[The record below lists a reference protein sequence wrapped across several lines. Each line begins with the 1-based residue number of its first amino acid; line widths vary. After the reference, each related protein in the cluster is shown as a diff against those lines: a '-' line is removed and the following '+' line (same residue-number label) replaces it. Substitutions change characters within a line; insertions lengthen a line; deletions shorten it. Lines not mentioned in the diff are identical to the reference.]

1 MIERDKALRFVLTGS
16 SASSAGRLAC
26 TATGSGA
33 PSPTKYRQAKRPPS
47 SSSSQRSPRGPS
59 TGASRHTSPGASAPA
74 NGALSGV
81 VAGRL
86 GYATHFTLSFV
97 LCLLAVALLWV
108 LRPAQ
113 GEPTVASTTPSV

>member
-1 MIERDKALRFVLTGS
+1 MMARCRPGHAGADYTTQ
-16 SASSAGRLAC
+16 ASIVVIA
-26 TATGSGA
+26 SGA
-33 PSPTKYRQAKRPPS
+33 C
-47 SSSSQRSPRGPS
+47 
-59 TGASRHTSPGASAPA
+59 
-74 NGALSGV
+74 GALSGV

-86 GYATHFTLSFV
+86 GYAAHFTLSFA